1 MGPARTK
8 VLAGQLTGRAPDRM
22 MELFWETNSMRM
34 QPALIALA
42 LSLLASSAYAGWYET
57 WGNDTGGLI
66 PWSPAVKDAYR
77 EAAADHCARYNKV
90 AQITSVHPWYGDFV
104 GFACI
109 FPPGYDPVKAW
120 YGPPVR

>member
-1 MGPARTK
+1 MGPPHTK
-8 VLAGQLTGRAPDRM
+8 VLAGQLIGRAPDRM
-22 MELFWETNSMRM
+22 MALFWETISMRIR
-34 QPALIALA
+34 LGLCVFA
-42 LSLLASSAYAGWYET
+42 LSLIASSAQAGWYET